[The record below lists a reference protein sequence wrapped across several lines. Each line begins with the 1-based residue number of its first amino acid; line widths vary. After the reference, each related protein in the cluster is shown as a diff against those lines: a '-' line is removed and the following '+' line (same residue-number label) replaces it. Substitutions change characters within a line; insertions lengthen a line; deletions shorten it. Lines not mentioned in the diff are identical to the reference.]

1 MPAWLDVGIFGLTL
15 FFILVGLVGLIVP
28 IFPGI
33 VVIWL
38 ATLVYGIVVGFN
50 LLGII
55 IFVVLTLLMIAGTVV
70 DNFLMA
76 AGSRKGGASWWTI
89 AAGLLAGTIGTI
101 VFPPF
106 GGLIAAPLVILL
118 IEFLRVREINQAWRA
133 TSGLVVGWGMSFF
146 VRLGIGVLMLVL
158 WLVWAFV
165 K

>member
-38 ATLVYGIVVGFN
+38 ATLAYGVVVGFN

-55 IFVVLTLLMIAGTVV
+55 FFVVLTLLMIAGTTA

-118 IEFLRVREINQAWRA
+118 IEFLRVREFNQAWRA
-133 TSGLVVGWGMSFF
+133 TGGLVAGWGLSFF

>member
-1 MPAWLDVGIFGLTL
+1 MTL
-15 FFILVGLVGLIVP
+15 FFILVGLVGLIIP

-38 ATLVYGIVVGFN
+38 ATLAYGIVVGFN

-55 IFVVLTLLMIAGTVV
+55 IFVVLTLLMIAGTTA

-118 IEFLRVREINQAWRA
+118 IEFLRVREFNQAWRA
-133 TSGLVVGWGMSFF
+133 TGGLVVGWGLSFF

>member
-1 MPAWLDVGIFGLTL
+1 LPAWLDVGIFGLTL

-33 VVIWL
+33 AVIWL

-50 LLGII
+50 TVGII
-55 IFVVLTLLMIAGTVV
+55 IFVVLTILMITGTMA

-76 AGSRKGGASWWTI
+76 AGSRTGGASWWTI

-118 IEFLRVREINQAWRA
+118 VEFLRVRELDQAWRA
-133 TSGLVVGWGMSFF
+133 TGGLVVGWGMSFF
-146 VRLGIGVLMLVL
+146 VRLGIGILMLLL
-158 WLVWAFV
+158 WLLWVFV
-165 K
+165 R

>member
-15 FFILVGLVGLIVP
+15 FFILVGLVGLIIP

-38 ATLVYGIVVGFN
+38 ATLAYGIVVGFN

-55 IFVVLTLLMIAGTVV
+55 IFVVLTLLMIAGTTA

-118 IEFLRVREINQAWRA
+118 IEFLRVREFNQAWRA
-133 TSGLVVGWGMSFF
+133 TGGLVVGWGLSFF

>member
-38 ATLVYGIVVGFN
+38 ATLAYGIVVGFN

-55 IFVVLTLLMIAGTVV
+55 IFVVLTLLMIAGTTA

-118 IEFLRVREINQAWRA
+118 IEFLRVREFNQAWRA
-133 TSGLVVGWGMSFF
+133 TGGLVAGWGLSFF

>member
-1 MPAWLDVGIFGLTL
+1 MSAWLDVGIFGLTL
-15 FFILVGLVGLIVP
+15 FFILVGLVGLIIP

-55 IFVVLTLLMIAGTVV
+55 FFVVLTLLMIAGTTA

-118 IEFLRVREINQAWRA
+118 IEFLRVREFNQAWRA
-133 TSGLVVGWGMSFF
+133 TGGLVAGWGLSFF

-158 WLVWAFV
+158 WVVWAFV

>member
-133 TSGLVVGWGMSFF
+133 TGGLVVGWGMSFF

>member
-1 MPAWLDVGIFGLTL
+1 MSAWLDVGIFGVTL

-38 ATLVYGIVVGFN
+38 ATLGYGIVAGFEVA
-50 LLGII
+50 GII
-55 IFVVLTLLMIAGTVV
+55 IFVILTLLMIAGTTV
-70 DNFLMA
+70 DNVLMA

-89 AAGLLAGTIGTI
+89 VAGLVAGTIGTI

-118 IEFLRVREINQAWRA
+118 IEFVRVRELNLAWRA
-133 TSGLVVGWGMSFF
+133 TGGMVIGWGLSFF
-146 VRLGIGVLMLVL
+146 VRLGIGIVMLLL
-158 WLVWAFV
+158 WLLWVFV

>member
-1 MPAWLDVGIFGLTL
+1 MSAWLDVGIFGLTL
-15 FFILVGLVGLIVP
+15 FFILVGLVGLIIP

-38 ATLVYGIVVGFN
+38 ATLAYGIVVGFN

-55 IFVVLTLLMIAGTVV
+55 IFVVLTLLMIAGTTA

-118 IEFLRVREINQAWRA
+118 IEFLRVREFNQAWRA
-133 TSGLVVGWGMSFF
+133 TGGLVAGWGLSFF

>member
-1 MPAWLDVGIFGLTL
+1 MSAWLDVGIFGLTL
-15 FFILVGLVGLIVP
+15 FFILVGLVGLIIP

-33 VVIWL
+33 VVIWM
-38 ATLVYGIVVGFN
+38 ATLAYGIVVGFN

-55 IFVVLTLLMIAGTVV
+55 FFVVLTLLMIAGTTA

-118 IEFLRVREINQAWRA
+118 IEFLRVREFNQAWRA
-133 TSGLVVGWGMSFF
+133 TGGLVAGWGLSFF

>member
-1 MPAWLDVGIFGLTL
+1 MPAWLDVGIFGFTL

-33 VVIWL
+33 VVIWV
-38 ATLVYGIVVGFN
+38 ASLVYGIVVGFN
-50 LLGII
+50 TVGIL
-55 IFVVLTLLMIAGTVV
+55 IFVVLTLLMIAGTTA

-89 AAGLLAGTIGTI
+89 AAGLLAGTIGTL

-118 IEFLRVREINQAWRA
+118 IEFLRVREFNQAWQA
-133 TSGLVVGWGMSFF
+133 TGGLVAGWGLSFF
-146 VRLGIGVLMLVL
+146 VRLGIGVLMLAL

>member
-1 MPAWLDVGIFGLTL
+1 MDVGIFGLTL

-33 VVIWL
+33 VVIWM
-38 ATLVYGIVVGFN
+38 ATLVYGIVAGFN
-50 LLGII
+50 TVGII
-55 IFVVLTLLMIAGTVV
+55 IFVVLTILMIAGTTA
-70 DNFLMA
+70 DNFFMA

-89 AAGLLAGTIGTI
+89 AAGLLAGVIGTI

-106 GGLIAAPLVILL
+106 GGLIAAPLVIML
-118 IEFLRVREINQAWRA
+118 IEFLRVQEIDKAWRA
-133 TSGLVVGWGMSFF
+133 TRGLMLGWGLSFF

-158 WLVWAFV
+158 WLVWVFV